1 MPNAILIIDD
11 EATLA
16 KNIKIYLSR
25 HGYDAHVAASG
36 EEGLAQ
42 LDRFSPDVVLLDY
55 QMRGLNGLAVLQRIR
70 AEAPHVKVIML
81 TGHGGVE
88 VAVEAMK
95 AGAYDYL
102 TKPVVLGE
110 LKLLLDK
117 AVGQERLEGALTYY
131 QNRQAEQSGLNKLLG
146 ESPPMLALKRKIRQF
161 IEAEQRLVDGEPPAV
176 LVTGETGTGKEL
188 VARAFHFE
196 GARRH
201 KPFVEINCAAIPA
214 QLLETELFGFERGAF
229 TDAKERKLGLVETA
243 DGGTLFL
250 DEIGEM
256 ELPLQAKLLK
266 LLEDKIVRRLGSLRD
281 QKVDL
286 RIVAATHQAL
296 EERMRQGQFRSDLF
310 FRLRIIHIE
319 LPPLRE
325 RGEDII
331 LLARVFLDGHG
342 KRYGKTGL
350 RFTPAAE
357 QALRHYS
364 WPGNVR
370 ELRNGIEHAVLLAGD
385 GVVDVHHLAL
395 CPALTASASESAT
408 ALLSGQ
414 AFPDEGIDL
423 ERLEQ
428 QLIGQALGKT
438 GWNVTRAAKL
448 LGLSRDTLRYRME
461 KYRLSADSF

>member
-16 KNIKIYLSR
+16 KNIKTYLSR
-25 HGYDAHVAASG
+25 HGYDAQVAASG

-42 LDRFSPDVVLLDY
+42 LDGFKPDVVLLDY
-55 QMRGLNGLAVLQRIR
+55 QMPGLNGLEVLRRIR
-70 AEAPHVKVIML
+70 AEAPHIKVIML

-117 AVGQERLEGALTYY
+117 TVGQERLESALTYY
-131 QNRQAEQSGLNKLLG
+131 QNRQAKQSGLSKLLG
-146 ESPPMLALKRKIRQF
+146 ESPPMLALKRKIQQF

-176 LVTGETGTGKEL
+176 LITGETGTGKEL

-196 GARRH
+196 GSRRN

-229 TDAKERKLGLVETA
+229 TDARERKLGLVETA
-243 DGGTLFL
+243 NGGTLFL

-266 LLEDKIVRRLGSLRD
+266 LLEDKTVRRLGNLRD
-281 QKVDL
+281 QKVDI
-286 RIVAATHQAL
+286 RIIAATNQSL
-296 EERMRQGQFRSDLF
+296 EERVRQGQFRSDLF
-310 FRLRIIHIE
+310 FRLRIIHIG

-325 RGEDII
+325 RDEDII
-331 LLARVFLDGHG
+331 LLARAFLDNHG
-342 KRYGKTGL
+342 NRYGKTGL

-357 QALRHYS
+357 QALRHYG

-370 ELRNGIEHAVLLAGD
+370 ELRNGIEHAVLLTETALIEPQ
-385 GVVDVHHLAL
+385 HLAL
-395 CPALTASASESAT
+395 CPALTPAPSACA
-408 ALLSGQ
+408 AGGVLPCQ
-414 AFPDEGIDL
+414 HFPQEGVNL
-423 ERLEQ
+423 ERMEQ
-428 QLIGQALGKT
+428 DLLVQALQHT
-438 GWNVTRAAKL
+438 GWNVSRAAKL

-461 KYRLSADSF
+461 KYRLYAPA

>member
-1 MPNAILIIDD
+1 MSNAILIIDD

-25 HGYDAHVAASG
+25 HGYEARVATSG

-42 LDRFSPDVVLLDY
+42 LDSFKPDVVLLDY
-55 QMRGLNGLAVLQRIR
+55 QMQGLDGLEVLRRIR
-70 AEAPHVKVIML
+70 VEAAHIKVIML
-81 TGHGGVE
+81 TGHGGVQ

-131 QNRQAEQSGLNKLLG
+131 QNRQAERSGLRKLLG
-146 ESPPMLALKRKIRQF
+146 ESPSMLALRHKIHQF
-161 IEAEQRLVDGEPPAV
+161 MEAEQRLVDGEPPAV

-196 GARRH
+196 GPRRE

-214 QLLETELFGFERGAF
+214 QLLEAELFGFERGAF
-229 TDAKERKLGLVETA
+229 TDARERKLGLVEMA
-243 DGGTLFL
+243 NGGTLFL

-266 LLEDKIVRRLGSLRD
+266 LLEDKTVRRLGSLRD
-281 QKVDL
+281 QKVDI
-286 RIVAATHQAL
+286 RIVAATNQAL
-296 EERMRQGQFRSDLF
+296 EERVRQGQFRSDLF

-325 RGEDII
+325 RDEDII
-331 LLARVFLDGHG
+331 LLARAFLDSHG
-342 KRYGKTGL
+342 RRYGKSGL

-370 ELRNGIEHAVLLAGD
+370 ELRNSIEHAVLLTETTLIEPQ
-385 GVVDVHHLAL
+385 HLAL
-395 CPALTASASESAT
+395 CPALTLTPPTCAAGGI
-408 ALLSGQ
+408 LPCQ
-414 AFPDEGIDL
+414 HFP
-423 ERLEQ
+423 R
-428 QLIGQALGKT
+428 
-438 GWNVTRAAKL
+438 
-448 LGLSRDTLRYRME
+448 
-461 KYRLSADSF
+461 